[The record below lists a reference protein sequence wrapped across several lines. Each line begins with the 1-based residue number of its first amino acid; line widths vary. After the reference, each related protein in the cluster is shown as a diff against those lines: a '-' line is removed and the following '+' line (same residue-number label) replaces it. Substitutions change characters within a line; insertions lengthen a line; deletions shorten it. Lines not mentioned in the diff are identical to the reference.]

1 MFGLPKKYDLL
12 DHFMAQ
18 HRRRNM
24 KIPERLKEIAEQ
36 LENGNSP
43 SPETVRIFIGWFGA
57 QRRGYEIVRD
67 IRKTLEGLGIQT
79 KPNFNSAFIDSRITF
94 VKKGADTE
102 PEQKVTEGVPA
113 AGESRGGGADTDILI
128 SGAAN
133 DPTYRIGKLESA
145 NLKPLSVLP
154 DCLITEAI
162 THMLVNDY
170 SQLPVII
177 NDRNVKGM
185 ISWKTLGSRLA
196 LEKNAIRVGECMEPV
211 HEVSADASLFGVISQ
226 IVKFQSVLVR
236 AQDRTITGIVTT
248 SDLSVQFRQL
258 SEPFLLLAEIE
269 NHIRGLIDGCF
280 SADELAAAK
289 DESDSTRQVH
299 SVASLTF
306 GEHIRLLENPKNWN
320 RIGLNVD
327 RAVFTRELNK
337 IRGIRND
344 VMHFDP
350 DGISEDE
357 RATLRRFVHFLQKL
371 QDIMD

>member
-1 MFGLPKKYDLL
+1 
-12 DHFMAQ
+12 
-18 HRRRNM
+18 
-24 KIPERLKEIAEQ
+24 
-36 LENGNSP
+36 
-43 SPETVRIFIGWFGA
+43 
-57 QRRGYEIVRD
+57 
-67 IRKTLEGLGIQT
+67 
-79 KPNFNSAFIDSRITF
+79 
-94 VKKGADTE
+94 
-102 PEQKVTEGVPA
+102 
-113 AGESRGGGADTDILI
+113 
-128 SGAAN
+128 
-133 DPTYRIGKLESA
+133 
-145 NLKPLSVLP
+145 
-154 DCLITEAI
+154 
-162 THMLVNDY
+162 MLVNDY

-357 RATLRRFVHFLQKL
+357 RATLRRFVHFLQKCRIL
-371 QDIMD
+371 WISGLTTAWSSPPKHFNSERRCHDSITADVL